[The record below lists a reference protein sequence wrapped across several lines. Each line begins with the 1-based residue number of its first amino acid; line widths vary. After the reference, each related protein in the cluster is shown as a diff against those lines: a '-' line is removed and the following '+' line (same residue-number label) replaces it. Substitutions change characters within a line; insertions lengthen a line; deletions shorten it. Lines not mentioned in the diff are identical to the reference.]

1 MTGKDVPM
9 SDTRNDLPLG
19 FSAGAAAA
27 GFKKAGRDDL
37 GLIVSDRPAVLAG
50 LFTTNAF
57 KAAPVQVCQQTLR
70 EYGTCRAVLANSGQA
85 NACTGDEGLENCL
98 ETRRMVAALTGL
110 APHEIMPMSTGV
122 IGDQLKM
129 DRWREAVPSLVE
141 SLGSRDA
148 EGFTRAFMTT
158 DAFPKF
164 ASITVPLSG
173 GTVRLTGMA
182 KGAGMICPNM
192 ATMLAVMLTD
202 ADVDRETWQA
212 MFARAVDKTFNR
224 VSVDGDTSTN
234 DTILGLANGASGI
247 RAEGEDAAL
256 LEKGLTDILGQISY
270 MLVKDGEGASK
281 VMHITVSGAASDE
294 DACRIARTVGHSQL
308 VKTAIYARTPTGAA
322 SWPLWAAAGPRW
334 TPAACAWCSAAS
346 SVSATASPSTAT
358 RKPSFPSCSR
368 PPTSRWRSIWVWA
381 TAATICAPPT
391 SATNTSAS
399 TPITAR
405 KRESFFMRGE
415 GGPLLA
421 PKGPPSPLKLPPSS
435 PNALYQREAEKHGI
449 AVLPRL
455 SFFVTDI
462 SPAIPAALPQLP
474 PRQSGLPYKR
484 SSYTARQQPP
494 VFPASDILTFPHLL
508 PLC

>member
-1 MTGKDVPM
+1 MEFAKKTAPGFLLCLALAVPSWLLGHAFPVVGGPVFAILAGMLVALALKDRACWQAGIAFTSKKILQYAVI
-9 SDTRNDLPLG
+9 LLG
-19 FSAGAAAA
+19 FGLNLSQIAKVGALSLPIICTTITMSLVIAFVLRKCLAVPSNISVLVGVALTLPISSAAICAA
-27 GFKKAGRDDL
+27 L
-37 GLIVSDRPAVLAG
+37 GLIVPARPAVLAG

-308 VKTAIYARTPTGAA
+308 VKTAIYGQDANWGRIVAAVGRSGAQ
-322 SWPLWAAAGPRW
+322 
-334 TPAACAWCSAAS
+334 
-346 SVSATASPSTAT
+346 VDPS
-358 RKPSFPSCSR
+358 RVRLVLCGIERFRDGQPVNGDK
-368 PPTSRWRSIWVWA
+368 
-381 TAATICAPPT
+381 
-391 SATNTSAS
+391 
-399 TPITAR
+399 
-405 KRESFFMRGE
+405 
-415 GGPLLA
+415 
-421 PKGPPSPLKLPPSS
+421 
-435 PNALYQREAEKHGI
+435 EAE
-449 AVLPRL
+449 L
-455 SFFVTDI
+455 SELLKATDI
-462 SPAIPAALPQLP
+462 PVEIHM
-474 PRQSGLPYKR
+474 GLGDGCYDLR
-484 SSYTARQQPP
+484 
-494 VFPASDILTFPHLL
+494 ASDLGHEYVSLNADYRS
-508 PLC
+508 

>member
-192 ATMLAVMLTD
+192 ATMLSVVLCDAQVEASVWQKMLRDAVEL
-202 ADVDRETWQA
+202 
-212 MFARAVDKTFNR
+212 TFNR
-224 VSVDGDTSTN
+224 VTVDGDTSTN
-234 DTILGLANGASGI
+234 DTLYGLANGASGVS
-247 RAEGEDAAL
+247 ASDEESLKALSAAL
-256 LEKGLTDILGQISY
+256 TSVLGDLAY

-281 VMHITVSGAASDE
+281 VARIHVAGAASDA
-294 DACRIARTVGHSQL
+294 DAERVARTVGHSQL
-308 VKTAIYARTPTGAA
+308 VKTALYGRDANWGRIVAAVGRSGADFNPDDVVVTLCGVELFRKGQPTDLDFDALLEE
-322 SWPLWAAAGPRW
+322 PLKQRDL
-334 TPAACAWCSAAS
+334 
-346 SVSATASPSTAT
+346 
-358 RKPSFPSCSR
+358 
-368 PPTSRWRSIWVWA
+368 
-381 TAATICAPPT
+381 
-391 SATNTSAS
+391 
-399 TPITAR
+399 PIDIVLGSGSGSYT
-405 KRESFFMRGE
+405 
-415 GGPLLA
+415 LLA
-421 PKGPPSPLKLPPSS
+421 SDLGHEYVNV
-435 PNALYQREAEKHGI
+435 NADY
-449 AVLPRL
+449 
-455 SFFVTDI
+455 
-462 SPAIPAALPQLP
+462 
-474 PRQSGLPYKR
+474 R
-484 SSYTARQQPP
+484 S
-494 VFPASDILTFPHLL
+494 
-508 PLC
+508 